1 MAVVDKVK
9 EKLEETIDSL
19 RDEVAEL
26 SKKLREKLKG
36 AGEEMKE
43 TAEELTQ
50 EVKTLT
56 EKVKTLGLDRR
67 EGKKVRVR
75 VDKKMAPTQYPISE
89 SRRTAERLFMDFYQ
103 EFGRNRR
110 ARWNIPAALP
120 SDAFSTDW
128 FRVDMCET
136 DEEVHVTAELPG
148 VERKDVEI
156 TVTEDR
162 LTIRGEKKAK
172 EEKRGRDYYHLER
185 YHGAFHRS
193 ILLPCEVD
201 ADRVDAYFRDGVL
214 AVNLAKTKAGREQ
227 TKKIRVR
234 TG

>member
-9 EKLEETIDSL
+9 EKFEETIEGL

-26 SKKLREKLKG
+26 SKKVTEKLKG

-50 EVKTLT
+50 EVKALT

-67 EGKKVRVR
+67 KDKKVRMR
-75 VDKKMAPTQYPISE
+75 VDEKTAPIQYPISE
-89 SRRTAERLFMDFYQ
+89 FRRTAERLFMDFYQ

-120 SDAFSTDW
+120 ADSFSTDW

-148 VERKDVEI
+148 VERKDVEVTI
-156 TVTEDR
+156 TEDR
-162 LTIRGEKKAK
+162 LTIRGEKKAQ
-172 EEKRGRDYYHLER
+172 EEKKGRDYYHLER

-201 ADRVDAYFRDGVL
+201 ADRVEAYFRDGIL
-214 AVNLAKTKAGREQ
+214 TVNLAKTKASREQ